1 MQWGLEPSVRN
12 VPNEKKIFQRLTR
25 TECVCVCGLQIPSFN
40 VVQFLWT
47 DSTAECGSGPENGSS
62 RRRMPGGTPFLSDFF
77 LKSEPYVHRP
87 ARKVVRQKKRT
98 NTEQGKS
105 GRSRARPG
113 PGFGQLNVRYQSQ
126 NLSKAVP
133 KMSSRF
139 LLRSQL
145 MGTSGSFGR
154 WHSPQVAPAA
164 PPAPRVHSS
173 IILKL
178 KQFSLP

>member
-1 MQWGLEPSVRN
+1 MAPQAQLEESANDR
-12 VPNEKKIFQRLTR
+12 TR
-25 TECVCVCGLQIPSFN
+25 SEVLRT
-40 VVQFLWT
+40 
-47 DSTAECGSGPENGSS
+47 ENGSLPFS
-62 RRRMPGGTPFLSDFF
+62 IPGKTVFLSVFF

-98 NTEQGKS
+98 DKKQGKS

-164 PPAPRVHSS
+164 QKPNFSS
-173 IILKL
+173 SRH
-178 KQFSLP
+178 FSVCRAN

>member
-1 MQWGLEPSVRN
+1 MLTAGQVAPQAQLEESANDRTRSEVR
-12 VPNEKKIFQRLTR
+12 
-25 TECVCVCGLQIPSFN
+25 
-40 VVQFLWT
+40 
-47 DSTAECGSGPENGSS
+47 GPKRDRFPYRNRCKS
-62 RRRMPGGTPFLSDFF
+62 PFLSDFF

-87 ARKVVRQKKRT
+87 ARKVVRQKKEHQTHPKT
-98 NTEQGKS
+98 NLA
-105 GRSRARPG
+105 RSRARPG

-154 WHSPQVAPAA
+154 WHSPQVAHAA
-164 PPAPRVHSS
+164 PPAPR
-173 IILKL
+173 
-178 KQFSLP
+178 

>member
-1 MQWGLEPSVRN
+1 MNPRGRW
-12 VPNEKKIFQRLTR
+12 
-25 TECVCVCGLQIPSFN
+25 
-40 VVQFLWT
+40 
-47 DSTAECGSGPENGSS
+47 
-62 RRRMPGGTPFLSDFF
+62 RRRRNLRRVPTTELDRRCEDRKEIASPTESGASPRFLSVFF

-98 NTEQGKS
+98 SDRHRNLV
-105 GRSRARPG
+105 RSRARPG
-113 PGFGQLNVRYQSQ
+113 RGFGQLNVRYQSQ

-164 PPAPRVHSS
+164 
-173 IILKL
+173 
-178 KQFSLP
+178 Q